1 MVAGTYKI
9 VKDKGIHKIKT
20 DMTHNGARLKS
31 WYRLLKDETGY
42 YLEAPFPAWRSSCV
56 PPPAPPV
63 NLAVRLQRCG

>member
-42 YLEAPFPAWRSSCV
+42 YLEAPLVMNPKVHWHKIKK
-56 PPPAPPV
+56 
-63 NLAVRLQRCG
+63 